1 MENLMT
7 AEIKEL
13 LIKNPEG
20 LKKIRLESDLAIELV
35 CGESSL
41 TMLPNGNWLL
51 KGTAFTQVM
60 DTVVVKAQRVD
71 YCS

>member
-1 MENLMT
+1 MSANPV
-7 AEIKEL
+7 EL
-13 LIKNPEG
+13 TLEQPLGQQK
-20 LKKIRLESDLAIELV
+20 LRLESDVAIELV

-60 DTVVVKAQRVD
+60 DTVVVKALRVD
-71 YCS
+71 ICP